1 MNTSNFVLQQQE
13 SCDRMLLDEKT
24 VAAIEKALEA
34 KQRIELVRT
43 ADGIK
48 VYIVKRKELNM

>member
-1 MNTSNFVLQQQE
+1 MSTGDLVLQHQE
-13 SCDRMLLDEKT
+13 SCDKIRLDQDT
-24 VAAIEKALEA
+24 ITAIEKALEA
-34 KQRIELVRT
+34 KQRIELVKT